1 MLRLH
6 NNHKK
11 IISDMFFSYNTV
23 LKNKDSTILLFFDF
37 LLLSNTILCRH
48 IGIQQNDQE
57 YAIYHKRQSLNINHN
72 ENLQSDERKV
82 GTQKIKH
89 FYLTIQL
96 DLPNSVLPSILQ
108 NSTYLIYRIQNQT
121 EQRCILVRLNICLK
135 PSRLI
140 LTPVVPRYLKLYQL
154 QLKYSIT
161 YSITYSQITYST

>member
-11 IISDMFFSYNTV
+11 IISDMYFSYNTV
-23 LKNKDSTILLFFDF
+23 LNNKDSTILLFFDF

-57 YAIYHKRQSLNINHN
+57 YAIYHKRLSLNINHN

-89 FYLTIQL
+89 FSLTIQL
-96 DLPNSVLPSILQ
+96 RPSKFSPSIYSVEQYLSDLQ
-108 NSTYLIYRIQNQT
+108 NSESDRT
-121 EQRCILVRLNICLK
+121 EVFIGKIEHLFEAFQINSYTCCTQVSEVISTTVEVIVIPSNI
-135 PSRLI
+135 PSHIHR
-140 LTPVVPRYLKLYQL
+140 
-154 QLKYSIT
+154 
-161 YSITYSQITYST
+161 